1 MARILVTGAA
11 GQLGRSVIRHLLDTY
26 GLAPADLVAAS
37 RNTTKLPELAALG
50 IETRRADF
58 DDEAGLV
65 DAFTGIDRLLIVSTD
80 ELAVPG
86 KRLTQHKT
94 AIAAAKTA
102 GIRHIVYT
110 SMPNPDK
117 SLVTFA
123 PDHLGTEEAIK
134 ESGLP
139 YTILR
144 NAWYHDNYMM
154 SMPHNLQTG
163 TWYTAMGTGR
173 IANISRDDCARAA
186 AAVLVDPPIGNRTF
200 TLTSAESLTA
210 EEIAARA
217 STATGKPLNVVHV
230 TGDQLAEGLKGAGL
244 PDFVVNMLVSADANV
259 AAGNFD
265 LVTRDFET
273 LTDTKP
279 QSLTDFFEGK
289 KEQMNPEKQGL

>member
-26 GLAPADLVAAS
+26 GLAPTDLVAAS
-37 RNTTKLPELAALG
+37 RDPATLADLAALG
-50 IETRRADF
+50 VDTRSADF
-58 DDEAGLV
+58 DDEDGLLH
-65 DAFTGIDRLLIVSTD
+65 AFSGINRLLIISTN
-80 ELAVPG
+80 ELATPG
-86 KRLTQHKT
+86 KRLTQHR
-94 AIAAAKTA
+94 AAVAAAKKA
-102 GIRHIVYT
+102 GVDHIVYT

-134 ESGLP
+134 ASDIP

-163 TWYTAMGTGR
+163 TWYTAMGKGR

-186 AAVLVDPPIGNRTF
+186 AAVLVAPPIGNRTF

-217 STATGKPLNVVHV
+217 SAATGKPLNVVHV
-230 TGDQLAEGLKGAGL
+230 SGEQLAQGLAGAGL
-244 PDFVVNMLVSADANV
+244 PGFVVDMLVSADENV
-259 AAGNFD
+259 SAGNFD
-265 LVTRDFET
+265 VVTKDFEI
-273 LTDTKP
+273 LTEKAP
-279 QSLTDFFEGK
+279 QPLAAFFETVK
-289 KEQMNPEKQGL
+289 KSLSA